1 MTNNKLQ
8 KIAVIGTGIMG
19 MPVASNLAKSGH
31 KIFIYARRPK
41 SIKKKLHRNMA
52 LCNNKEQLFKSS
64 NIFRFPKYT
73 DIFSNLKSS
82 FSFLKFLI
90 LNFLIIAIINIYQ
103 QYLLYLY
110 Y

>member
-64 NIFRFPKYT
+64 SHVSTCDTFGI
-73 DIFSNLKSS
+73 
-82 FSFLKFLI
+82 KFLHT
-90 LNFLIIAIINIYQ
+90 FFT
-103 QYLLYLY
+103 LLLRSIFI
-110 Y
+110 